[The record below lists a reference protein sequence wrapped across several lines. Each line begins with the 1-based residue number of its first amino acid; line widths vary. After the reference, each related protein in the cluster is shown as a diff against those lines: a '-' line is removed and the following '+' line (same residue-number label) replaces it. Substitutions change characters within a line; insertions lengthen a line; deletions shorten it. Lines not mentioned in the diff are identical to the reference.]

1 MPGTVRKIIERI
13 KEQRSA
19 GNSVV
24 ALTVETRLVL
34 QGFDPQRFD
43 YDTPDDAGR
52 LARIREI
59 AQEMDVAV
67 DDLVAE
73 ADTEPDPD
81 AAPAPPPDPQEVLGS
96 EGLSRSAQNAAA
108 DAGAGLAPGMATTGA
123 APTRAKPQIP
133 SDHPLTEFKRLA
145 DEALAE
151 SPPGEDG
158 ARSGLGFDQLVKISL
173 LMGLYSIHSDA
184 VFCDQLR
191 YNHLFQWFL
200 DRSEGDTDLDAEA
213 LNEDREAVLHTAP
226 SRSFFDRVV
235 PEAARQKLFSSPLL
249 QANGRQIKG
258 WMSQR
263 AS

>member
-52 LARIREI
+52 LARIHEI
-59 AQEMDVAV
+59 AQEMHVDVE
-67 DDLVAE
+67 DLIAE
-73 ADTEPDPD
+73 ADKEPDPE
-81 AAPAPPPDPQEVLGS
+81 AAPAAPPDPQEVLGS
-96 EGLSRSAQNAAA
+96 EGMSRAAQDAAA
-108 DAGAGLAPGMATTGA
+108 NPGA
-123 APTRAKPQIP
+123 AGGAPRAAPAPPKPQID
-133 SDHPLTEFKRLA
+133 SDHPLVEFKRLA

-151 SPPGEDG
+151 SPSGEDG
-158 ARSGLGFDQLVKISL
+158 VRSGVGFGQLVKVSL
-173 LMGLYSIHSDA
+173 LMGLYAIQSDA

-191 YNHLFQWFL
+191 YNYLFQWFL
-200 DRSEGDTDLDAEA
+200 DRTEGDTELEAEA
-213 LNEDREAVLHTAP
+213 LGEDREAVLHTAP
-226 SRSFFDRVV
+226 SRAFFDRVV
-235 PEAARQKLFSSPLL
+235 PEAARQKLFSNPVL